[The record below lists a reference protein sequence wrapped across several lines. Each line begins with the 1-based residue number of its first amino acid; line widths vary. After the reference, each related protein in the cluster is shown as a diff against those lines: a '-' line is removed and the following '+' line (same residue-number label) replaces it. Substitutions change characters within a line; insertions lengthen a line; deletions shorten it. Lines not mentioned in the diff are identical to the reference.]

1 MQRSSKDYTEQR
13 VRSLEWSIYIG
24 TYTTSGSEG
33 IYHGRFSTETGE
45 ITELRLAARA
55 DHPSY
60 LTIHPNGKW
69 LYAVSEVDRVGDEP
83 GGEVIAYRIDSE
95 SGALTPINR
104 RSTRGSYPCHVSIE
118 APSRNLMVANYG
130 GGSVTM
136 IPLGDDGSL
145 LEVSSFHQHRGKSV
159 NPKRQEG
166 PHAHS
171 IVSDPHG
178 RYVYAAD
185 LGLDQILIYRI
196 DAASR
201 QLLPGDPSFASTPPG
216 SGPRHI
222 AFHPNG
228 RLLYCVGEL
237 DSTVLTYAIDQDDGG
252 LTKIDVQPALPA
264 EFAGDNTGADIHVHP
279 NGRFLYYSNRGHDSI
294 AIFHIDEETGRL
306 TPIGHASTL
315 GKTPRNFTIDPS
327 GRFLLVANQNS
338 DHIVTFSIDEE
349 SGQLKATGAHALLS
363 RPVCVVF
370 CPQAN

>member
-1 MQRSSKDYTEQR
+1 QRSSKDYTEQR

-136 IPLGDDGSL
+136 IP
-145 LEVSSFHQHRGKSV
+145 
-159 NPKRQEG
+159 
-166 PHAHS
+166 
-171 IVSDPHG
+171 
-178 RYVYAAD
+178 
-185 LGLDQILIYRI
+185 
-196 DAASR
+196 
-201 QLLPGDPSFASTPPG
+201 
-216 SGPRHI
+216 
-222 AFHPNG
+222 
-228 RLLYCVGEL
+228 
-237 DSTVLTYAIDQDDGG
+237 
-252 LTKIDVQPALPA
+252 
-264 EFAGDNTGADIHVHP
+264 
-279 NGRFLYYSNRGHDSI
+279 
-294 AIFHIDEETGRL
+294 
-306 TPIGHASTL
+306 
-315 GKTPRNFTIDPS
+315 
-327 GRFLLVANQNS
+327 
-338 DHIVTFSIDEE
+338 
-349 SGQLKATGAHALLS
+349 
-363 RPVCVVF
+363 
-370 CPQAN
+370 